1 MVRRAVL
8 IDGPNLYATLKALEL
23 EFNYKTLLTFLSH
36 GVTMAGAPYYF
47 TAVRPEGE
55 YASVRPLLDWLSYNG
70 YHVVQKTVKEFTD
83 SQGAK
88 RMKGNMHV
96 EIVVQAMVLA
106 QSARIDELVL
116 FTGDG
121 DFAFLVKAL
130 RDFGVRVIVV
140 SSLQTKPSMVAD
152 ELRRE
157 AAEFW
162 DIDDFPE
169 KVFRQPSSA
178 QA

>member
-8 IDGPNLYATLKALEL
+8 IDGPNLYATLKALEVEL
-23 EFNYKTLLTFLSH
+23 DYRKLLAFLSQ
-36 GVTMAGAPYYF
+36 GVTLASAPYYF

-83 SQGAK
+83 SHGARK
-88 RMKGNMHV
+88 VKGNMHV
-96 EIVVQAMVLA
+96 EVAVQAMLLA
-106 QSARIDELVL
+106 QQGRIDELVL

-121 DFAFLVKAL
+121 EFTFLVKAL
-130 RDFGVRVIVV
+130 RDFGVRVIVA
-140 SSLQTKPSMVAD
+140 STLATKPAIVAD

-162 DIDDFPE
+162 DIDELPDGL
-169 KVFRQPSSA
+169 FRDRPTE
-178 QA
+178 

>member
-8 IDGPNLYATLKALEL
+8 IDGPNLYATLKALDVEL
-23 EFNYKTLLTFLSH
+23 DYKKLLAFLSQ
-36 GVTMAGAPYYF
+36 GVVMASAPYYF

-70 YHVVQKTVKEFTD
+70 YHVVQKAVKEFTD
-83 SQGAK
+83 SHGARK
-88 RMKGNMHV
+88 VKGNMHV
-96 EIVVQAMVLA
+96 EMAVQALLLA
-106 QSARIDELVL
+106 QHARIDEVVL

-121 DFAFLVKAL
+121 EFAALVKAL
-130 RDFGVRVIVV
+130 RDFGIRVIVA
-140 SSLQTKPSMVAD
+140 STLETEPAIVAD

-162 DIDDFPE
+162 EIDSFP
-169 KVFRQPSSA
+169 KGVFRNRPTET
-178 QA
+178 